1 MKRVQI
7 NELDFKGQNIYV
19 GIDVHLKSWSVA
31 VLSEHSVLKKFS
43 QNPDASAL
51 HKYLT
56 GNYPGADYYSVY
68 EAGFCGFWI
77 HRSLE
82 RLGICNIVV
91 NPADVPA
98 MSKEKLRKTDV
109 VDCGKPARELR
120 SGSLTGIYVPN
131 EATLPFSSHSN
142 HLRLTG
148 IYVPDEATL
157 EMRSLIRLRNSI
169 VKDTTREKNRI
180 KSLLRFHGIE
190 IPGEF
195 TKHSV
200 GNWSKR
206 FLKWLQEVELSTE
219 YGRKTLDLHIE
230 QLVRL
235 PGMLLQQ
242 TRTIRSIF
250 RQEPFGETIR
260 LLTSVPGTGMTTAV
274 LLLVEIDDISRFP
287 NSDSLAAFIGLTPMC
302 HSSGEKDGTGDITV
316 RKHAS
321 LRCSTIEAAWVAIR
335 KDPAMTLAYEGFRK
349 RMIAQKAIVKIAR
362 KLVNRIF
369 FVLKHKQ
376 EYVPCVAK

>member
-1 MKRVQI
+1 MRRVQI
-7 NELDFKGQNIYV
+7 NELDFKGQNVYV
-19 GIDVHLKSWSVA
+19 GIDVHLKSWSVT

-43 QNPDASAL
+43 QNPDAEAL

-56 GNYPGADYYSVY
+56 GNYPGANYNSVY

-77 HRSLE
+77 HRRLE
-82 RLGICNIVV
+82 ELGINNIVV
-91 NPADVPA
+91 NPADVPTKG
-98 MSKEKLRKTDV
+98 KEKLQKSDAI
-109 VDCGKPARELR
+109 DCGKLARELR
-120 SGSLTGIYVPN
+120 SKS
-131 EATLPFSSHSN
+131 
-142 HLRLTG
+142 LTG
-148 IYVPDEATL
+148 IYVPDEAVL
-157 EMRSLIRLRNSI
+157 EMRSLIRLRSSI

-206 FLKWLQEVELSTE
+206 FLKWLREVELSTV

-235 PGMLLQQ
+235 RGMLLQE
-242 TRTIRSIF
+242 TRTIRSIS
-250 RQEPFGETIR
+250 RQEPFDETIR
-260 LLTSVPGTGMTTAV
+260 LLTSVPGIGMTTAV
-274 LLLVEIDDISRFP
+274 LLLVEIDDINRFP
-287 NSDSLAAFIGLTPMC
+287 NSDRLAAFIGLTPMC

-321 LRCSTIEAAWVAIR
+321 LRCSMIEAAWVAIR

-376 EYVPCVAK
+376 EYVPCVVQ